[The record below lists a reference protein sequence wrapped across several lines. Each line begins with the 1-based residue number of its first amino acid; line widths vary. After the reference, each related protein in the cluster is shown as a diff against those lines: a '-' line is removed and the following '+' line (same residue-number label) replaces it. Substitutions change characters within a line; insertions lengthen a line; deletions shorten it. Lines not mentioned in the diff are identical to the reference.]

1 MDNLIV
7 IENLHKSFGKTEI
20 LHGINKTFERSKIH
34 GLVGNNGSG
43 KTVLMKCICGFLIPD
58 SGSVTV
64 NGKVIGKDT
73 DFPQN
78 TGIIIETPGF
88 LPSVSGYENLRL
100 LASLRHVIG
109 KEAIYETMKTVG
121 LDPESRKHVC
131 QYSLGMRQRL
141 GIAQAIMES
150 PELLILDEPFNGLDR
165 NGVEEIRTLLLKL
178 CAGGITILLS
188 DHNNENIHTL
198 CDTVSIMDAGVI
210 VSENINNRE

>member
-1 MDNLIV
+1 
-7 IENLHKSFGKTEI
+7 
-20 LHGINKTFERSKIH
+20 
-34 GLVGNNGSG
+34 
-43 KTVLMKCICGFLIPD
+43 MKCICGFLIPD
-58 SGSVTV
+58 FGSVTV

-100 LASLRHVIG
+100 LASMRHIIG
-109 KEAIYETMKTVG
+109 KKEIYETMKTVG
-121 LDPESRKHVC
+121 LDPDSRKRVGE
-131 QYSLGMRQRL
+131 YSLGMRQRL

-178 CAGGITILLS
+178 CDSGITILLS
-188 DHNNENIHTL
+188 DHNNENIKTL
-198 CDTVSIMDAGVI
+198 CDTVSLVDAGVV
-210 VSENINNRE
+210 VSDNALRH